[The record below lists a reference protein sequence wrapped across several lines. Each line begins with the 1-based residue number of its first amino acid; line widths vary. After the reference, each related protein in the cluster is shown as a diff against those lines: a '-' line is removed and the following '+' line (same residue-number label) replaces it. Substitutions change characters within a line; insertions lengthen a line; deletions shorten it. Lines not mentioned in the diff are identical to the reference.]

1 LLSIENVTEMKPIFY
16 TILLK
21 NSHRALHLKSEL
33 DNKGFIMDKHMN
45 PVATILIIED
55 NEDLLELEEFYLLQE
70 GYKVVGV
77 TSTKEVESIL
87 EQENVDLM
95 LVDRTLPRVE
105 GSEFVGYL
113 RDKGILIPVIFV
125 SAKDRD
131 EEIEEGFLRGGDDYL
146 RKPFNMKELL
156 FRVKAILRR
165 TNAIEH
171 EKLIAR
177 DITMDFNTRKTYIE
191 SDEVELTKLEFELL
205 SLFIKNKNR
214 ALEREYLIQN
224 IWNENEDIQKRT
236 VNVTINRLKKKIDP
250 YEDKEYIVP
259 IRGIGY
265 KFQ

>member
-1 LLSIENVTEMKPIFY
+1 MV
-16 TILLK
+16 
-21 NSHRALHLKSEL
+21 
-33 DNKGFIMDKHMN
+33 KGID
-45 PVATILIIED
+45 PTATILSIED
-55 NEDLLELEEFYLLQE
+55 NEDLLELETFHLLKE
-70 GYKVVGV
+70 GYKVIGA
-77 TSTKEVESIL
+77 TSIKGVESIL
-87 EQENVDLM
+87 EQENIDLM

-105 GSEFVGYL
+105 GSEFVSYL
-113 RDKGILIPVIFV
+113 RDKGVTIPVMFI

-156 FRVKAILRR
+156 YRVKAILRR

-171 EKLIAR
+171 ERLTAR
-177 DITMDFNTRKTYIE
+177 DIIMDFNTRKTYIE
-191 SDEVELTKLEFELL
+191 SEEVELTKLEFELL

-214 ALEREYLIQN
+214 ALEREYLLQN

-250 YEDKEYIVP
+250 HEDKEYIVP
-259 IRGIGY
+259 VRGIGY